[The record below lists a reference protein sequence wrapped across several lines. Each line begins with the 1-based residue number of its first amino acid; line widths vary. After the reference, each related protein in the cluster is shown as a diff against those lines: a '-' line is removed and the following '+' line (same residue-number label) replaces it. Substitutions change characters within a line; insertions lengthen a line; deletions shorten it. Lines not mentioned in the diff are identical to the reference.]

1 MTLILMMN
9 VNQYF
14 YLSYCYCR
22 DFEEKALSPKTVML
36 KQKKRTKPQLYER
49 RQHEVT
55 NLLSPHVVESGSLS
69 LRGWWMSHVKWEVI
83 DLKRK
88 SRPNVK
94 QVSLHSFSSCN
105 HYQFAYFLIVWRA
118 MTSQTKWR
126 LLCDLVPKVFGERW
140 LVLVINS
147 FDNTKLPCYTV
158 DPALQ
163 FL

>member
-1 MTLILMMN
+1 MLTLISHLYPLSLNTLISDYTIMTLILMMN

-88 SRPNVK
+88 SRPDVK
-94 QVSLHSFSSCN
+94 QASLHSFSSYN
-105 HYQFAYFLIVWRA
+105 HYQFAYFLIV
-118 MTSQTKWR
+118 
-126 LLCDLVPKVFGERW
+126 
-140 LVLVINS
+140 
-147 FDNTKLPCYTV
+147 
-158 DPALQ
+158 
-163 FL
+163 